1 MRLQDTHGVYHV
13 LETILKAATEPITCN
28 AVFEHSE
35 IQKFASTP
43 NRVSDYLGH
52 MYRRGVLGRVPA
64 PKNLYDQSRWAYFW
78 KASERRP
85 SAASAGAKHAVVSAV
100 SRSKANGEMILK
112 RPNVE
117 ISETGSHILIELPD
131 LVITIR
137 KK

>member
-1 MRLQDTHGVYHV
+1 MRLQDSHGVYHV
-13 LETILKAATEPITCN
+13 LEAIFKAASEPITCN
-28 AVFEHSE
+28 EVFESPE
-35 IQKFASTP
+35 VKKFASTA

-78 KASERRP
+78 KASDRRP
-85 SAASAGAKHAVVSAV
+85 SAVANQKHAVTSAV